1 MNQHTVLF
9 ELDVLKLNFQ
19 WVNRGAGIWAV
30 NLDGIY
36 DWIDPDLLVHF
47 GFQALN
53 PVGSVQV
60 DTQIQTKVATLELVT
75 TTPESWYYDNAANT
89 LYCHIVNNDHPE
101 LHRMFV
107 GVINGFSYGET
118 MPVDSLITYQGR
130 IDSVP
135 DIGRSRDP
143 LFFGK
148 LSYNSG
154 SVNLIN
160 GDGYFD
166 TFAEDNNIY
175 GNPARLRYGDASKT
189 IDDYETIFT
198 GFIENVDISETSAG
212 FTLTDRRKQ
221 LTREAAYSCT
231 AKNALD
237 AILELLLQEYGYQY
251 TVAYFDKTA
260 WDAATAV
267 APNVTIDYDDESK
280 LPVIEII
287 EEICRSLFGIFD
299 ITPEGLFTFA
309 YIGTKTIY
317 GQSRWYTVD
326 GWAGTGIVQP
336 IVSGGVLVLDADLTI
351 FRTIQGIGGAKFNVN
366 AQAQSL
372 SGGGPYSFR
381 IGYRDGVA
389 GSATTYTQSIASFD
403 TISAVVDIPTTATA
417 VTLAF
422 VAGGGSGKIHI
433 SSLYATSETTDFS
446 ISKYD
451 YLNPIEVTY
460 DPTEVISSVRI
471 GYAYDWASTQSGYT
485 YLVDRSV
492 EDAVFDKYKTYK
504 EQTFDTLLLTEA
516 DAQALATKIL
526 NYTKDVHGITTRELP
541 ISFHGIEVGD
551 IISVE
556 LNRSVNPMI
565 GTKTCE
571 VTGISYNLALP
582 SINAT
587 VRIV

>member
-47 GFQALN
+47 SFQALN

-75 TTPESWYYDNAANT
+75 TTEESWYFDNAANT

-130 IDSVP
+130 LDSVP

-175 GNPARLRYGDASKT
+175 GNPARIRFGDASKT

-260 WDAATAV
+260 WDAATLL
-267 APNVTIDYDDESK
+267 APDITIAYDDDNR

-299 ITPEGLFTFA
+299 ITPDGLFTFA
-309 YIGTKTIY
+309 YI
-317 GQSRWYTVD
+317 D
-326 GWAGTGIVQP
+326 P
-336 IVSGGVLVLDADLTI
+336 
-351 FRTIQGIGGAKFNVN
+351 
-366 AQAQSL
+366 
-372 SGGGPYSFR
+372 
-381 IGYRDGVA
+381 
-389 GSATTYTQSIASFD
+389 SASASTT
-403 TISAVVDIPTTATA
+403 
-417 VTLAF
+417 
-422 VAGGGSGKIHI
+422 
-433 SSLYATSETTDFS
+433 

-460 DPTEVISSVRI
+460 DPSEVISSVRI
-471 GYAYDWASTQSGYT
+471 GYAYDWATTQSGYT

-526 NYTKDVHGITTRELP
+526 NYTKDVHGITTRQLP
-541 ISFHGIEVGD
+541 ISFNGIEVGD

-556 LNRSVNPMI
+556 LNRSVNTMI